1 MRLRSLPY
9 AIAPR
14 RSEGVSTGH
23 LPYTCESHGGSI
35 RERTLRRELLAAY
48 QPLARGEARRA
59 GAGDARDRME
69 VEAHSTEPQPHS
81 PEKDQ
86 ELPRPVDAEATPAQ
100 AVEMTMQALKSAWAV
115 SKQRKVMGKPKPVP
129 NADGWQIYWV
139 KRSNSSNGD
148 NYFITP
154 GGNKLASLTASR
166 RWLSMFGGAAVG
178 GAKGQAAIDTHGR
191 LISDQ
196 PKEKQREASR
206 LLAVAELRVGRDG
219 TVPNPNPNPNANP
232 DPNPNPNPN
241 HHPKPKPNANPNPN
255 PNPNP
260 HH

>member
-1 MRLRSLPY
+1 
-9 AIAPR
+9 
-14 RSEGVSTGH
+14 
-23 LPYTCESHGGSI
+23 
-35 RERTLRRELLAAY
+35 
-48 QPLARGEARRA
+48 
-59 GAGDARDRME
+59 ME
-69 VEAHSTEPQPHS
+69 VEAHAAEPQPHS

-86 ELPRPVDAEATPAQ
+86 EPPRPAYAEATPAQ

-154 GGNKLASLTASR
+154 GGNKLASLTASE
-166 RWLSMFGGAAVG
+166 RWLRMFGGAAVG

-255 PNPNP
+255 PNPKVRLQLEAATP
-260 HH
+260 AHRLERLVALRAKAAQEESYP